1 MDYCWLLCGTDKDRS
16 GNLKL
21 DRTQKVPNLLCIG
34 NHQQTLISLRLDG
47 IRCVARLI
55 KILML
60 GTPTVKIDNNQHIEQ
75 ACSTN
80 RNISIDEWKMK
91 KKLDIRTQR

>member
-1 MDYCWLLCGTDKDRS
+1 MERIKTNQENLNWTKLKKCQIYFASEIMTDVDLLKARC
-16 GNLKL
+16 NY
-21 DRTQKVPNLLCIG
+21 
-34 NHQQTLISLRLDG
+34 DG

-55 KILML
+55 KTLML

-80 RNISIDEWKMK
+80 RNISIDEWKTEENLK
-91 KKLDIRTQR
+91 YVHKDE